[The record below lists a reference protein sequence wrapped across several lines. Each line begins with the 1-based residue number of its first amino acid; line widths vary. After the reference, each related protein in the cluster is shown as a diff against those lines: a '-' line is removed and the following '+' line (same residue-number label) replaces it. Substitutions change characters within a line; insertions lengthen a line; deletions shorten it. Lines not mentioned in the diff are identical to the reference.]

1 MVTSNGGPAP
11 RESWPPRS
19 TDRSPWARRDPRRGA
34 HGPGLLRRFDLG
46 ALSALDTLGGK
57 GQDPN
62 RQSRAGPT
70 PAPPVHRR
78 TGTVALASRAPPL
91 LSL

>member
-46 ALSALDTLGGK
+46 ALSALDTLSGK
-57 GQDPN
+57 GQDPSGN
-62 RQSRAGPT
+62 PG
-70 PAPPVHRR
+70 
-78 TGTVALASRAPPL
+78 LARPRLHPSTAELAPL
-91 LSL
+91 LWHRVLLLSSR